1 MCIPTPPPPQLPAVR
16 GMQQAEEFDNQR
28 PMPGRKNTQ
37 KVKLLVD
44 PDEYF
49 LRTKK
54 KPDPMGLF
62 YGGGEG
68 NSYTGGYGGGSGSSL
83 RGPSLGS
90 GGGDSGGSGGG

>member
-1 MCIPTPPPPQLPAVR
+1 
-16 GMQQAEEFDNQR
+16 MQQAEEFDNQR

-62 YGGGEG
+62 FGGGEG
-68 NSYTGGYGGGSGSSL
+68 TSYGRSKGASGGIRFNAPLSGSD
-83 RGPSLGS
+83 GS
-90 GGGDSGGSGGG
+90 GGGG

>member
-1 MCIPTPPPPQLPAVR
+1 MCIPTPPPQLPAVR
-16 GMQQAEEFDNQR
+16 GMQQAQEFDNQR

-54 KPDPMGLF
+54 PQGF
-62 YGGGEG
+62 FETY
-68 NSYTGGYGGGSGSSL
+68 
-83 RGPSLGS
+83 RGS
-90 GGGDSGGSGGG
+90 GGSSGGSGGGGGLGFSEGPSEGGQSGGG

>member
-1 MCIPTPPPPQLPAVR
+1 VCIPTPPPQLPAVR

-54 KPDPMGLF
+54 RMDLF
-62 YGGGEG
+62 PTYRGGG
-68 NSYTGGYGGGSGSSL
+68 GG
-83 RGPSLGS
+83 
-90 GGGDSGGSGGG
+90 SGGSGGGGSGVGFSGAPGEQGQSGGG

>member
-1 MCIPTPPPPQLPAVR
+1 MCISTPPQLPAVR
-16 GMQQAEEFDNQR
+16 GMQQSEEFNNQR

-54 KPDPMGLF
+54 PQGF
-62 YGGGEG
+62 FETYR
-68 NSYTGGYGGGSGSSL
+68 GSGSSGGGFNQ
-83 RGPSLGS
+83 RPVNETGTTPQGQS
-90 GGGDSGGSGGG
+90 GGG

>member
-1 MCIPTPPPPQLPAVR
+1 
-16 GMQQAEEFDNQR
+16 MQQAEEFDNQR

-54 KPDPMGLF
+54 PQGLF
-62 YGGGEG
+62 ETY
-68 NSYTGGYGGGSGSSL
+68 
-83 RGPSLGS
+83 RGS
-90 GGGDSGGSGGG
+90 GGSSGGGGGGFGFSQAPSEQGQTGAGGGG

>member
-1 MCIPTPPPPQLPAVR
+1 MCIPTPPPQLPAVR

-62 YGGGEG
+62 YGGGDG
-68 NSYTGGYGGGSGSSL
+68 TSYTGGYGGASGSSL
-83 RGPSLGS
+83 RGPSLGTNVGPS
-90 GGGDSGGSGGG
+90 GGTGGG

>member
-1 MCIPTPPPPQLPAVR
+1 MCIPTPPPQLPAVR
-16 GMQQAEEFDNQR
+16 GMQQSEEFDNQR

-54 KPDPMGLF
+54 TQNLF
-62 YGGGEG
+62 DTY
-68 NSYTGGYGGGSGSSL
+68 
-83 RGPSLGS
+83 
-90 GGGDSGGSGGG
+90 GGSGGSSTRFGAGLGFSGAPADQGQSGGG